1 MGAVS
6 PADED
11 HRFGTRALI
20 QAIQDLSL
28 ARTPL
33 DVQHVVRRSARR
45 LIRADGASLALRKG
59 PVCEY
64 VEEDGLVPGWAG
76 RRLTL
81 GSCLSGWVMVNA
93 RPAVVPDIRAD
104 HRLPLA
110 QYHSGPVRSLV
121 VVPIRSQDP
130 IGAIA
135 NYWTTPHL
143 PDGDE
148 VRMLQALAD
157 STSVAL
163 ENVAVRA
170 ELEERV
176 RDRTARLEEVNAQ
189 LQREIAERR
198 RAEEEVR
205 QLSLID
211 ELTGLYNRRGFM
223 LLAGRELKA
232 LQRSGR
238 RALLLYIDLDGLKT
252 ANDLRGHDAGDR
264 LLARAGG
271 VLRTVT
277 RETDVAARIGGD
289 EFAVFMLLGY
299 DHPPVHLIVERFLDA
314 ARRAGVKWSVGATAT
329 PPGRTV
335 TLDDLLVGAD
345 EAMYRGRRARRGDRP
360 AERVGARL

>member
-1 MGAVS
+1 MVQAS
-6 PADED
+6 DED

-20 QAIQDLSL
+20 GAIQELSL
-28 ARTPL
+28 ARTAL
-33 DVQHVVRRSARR
+33 DVQLVVRRSARR
-45 LIRADGASLALRKG
+45 LTRADGASLALRDG
-59 PVCEY
+59 SVCEY
-64 VEEDGLVPGWAG
+64 VEEDGLAPGWAG

-81 GSCLSGWVMVNA
+81 GSCLSGWCILNR
-93 RPAVVPDIRAD
+93 RPVVVPDVRTEA
-104 HRLPLA
+104 HLPLA
-110 QYHSGPVRSLV
+110 QYRTGPVRSLV

-135 NYWTTPHL
+135 NYWTTPHH

-170 ELEERV
+170 ELEARV
-176 RDRTARLEEVNAQ
+176 RERTARLEEVNSR
-189 LQREIAERR
+189 LQQEIAERK

-223 LLAGRELKA
+223 LLATRELKA

-238 RALLLYIDLDGLKT
+238 RALLLYIDLDGLKQ
-252 ANDLRGHDAGDR
+252 ANDLRGHEAGDR

-271 VLRTVT
+271 VLRSVT

-289 EFAVFMLLGY
+289 EFAVFMTLGY
-299 DHPPVHLIVERFLDA
+299 DHPPVHLIVERFLES

-329 PPGRTV
+329 PPGRIV
-335 TLDDLLVGAD
+335 TLEDLLAGAD
-345 EAMYRGRRARRGDRP
+345 EAMYRGRRARRGTQG
-360 AERVGARL
+360 AQRVTAGR